1 MSLRNYLQCLRILLF
16 LHTIT
21 PSLLSVPWCKNTG
34 KTTNSN
40 KAILSSSGGSIILH
54 WPRKILYHINVW
66 YWHRNFPLFRYIH
79 VFDCDAEN
87 NLHSKV
93 STSISRQSTLTYIN
107 IQKLHLSVACTA
119 PENTIHRT
127 KDTVLSTDQITVL
140 VSLLFSTHSIVNV
153 NNNKQ

>member
-1 MSLRNYLQCLRILLF
+1 MLSQESWHVLQILYFSKIISEIFLSLRNYLQCLRILLF
-16 LHTIT
+16 SHTIT

-66 YWHRNFPLFRYIH
+66 YWHLNFPLFRYIH

-93 STSISRQSTLTYIN
+93 SASISRQSTLTYIN
-107 IQKLHLSVACTA
+107 IQKLHLSVAYTA

-127 KDTVLSTDQITVL
+127 
-140 VSLLFSTHSIVNV
+140 
-153 NNNKQ
+153 NNRTL